1 MKNKQML
8 PVFLTVFIDMLG
20 IGIIIPVIPA
30 LFFEPTSDFFTTEIS
45 NADRSVLYGWLL
57 AAYPIM
63 QFFGAPILGA
73 LSDRYGR
80 KPLLMLSLF
89 GTMVGYLLF
98 AVALLKGSLWL
109 LIFSRML
116 PGFTGGNISIVYS
129 AIADISEGAERTKNF
144 GFVGMAFGLGFILGP
159 ALGGLMAD
167 ESVVSW
173 FNAATPFW
181 FTTFITG
188 VNIALVYALFQE
200 TLREKGTRAVSF
212 FTGFRNIAYSFKT
225 PNLRVVFAVSL
236 LLTLGFG
243 FFTQFFAVALIDKFA
258 YTEKDIGIMYAWV
271 GVWLVIT
278 QGGLVPRL
286 AKKYPPATL
295 LKVTI
300 LTLAAGVFLVTIPD
314 NIAWEFAFAPIIA
327 ISQGISAPN
336 LISVISGQAS
346 QTQQGQILGINQSMQ
361 SFGAAL
367 PPAIGG
373 YLAAID
379 VLYPLFTAA
388 VVITLSWLVFTVFFQ
403 GNKT

>member
-30 LFFEPTSDFFTTEIS
+30 LFFEPTSDFFTTEIN

-89 GTMVGYLLF
+89 GTMVGYFLF
-98 AVALLKGSLWL
+98 AVALLNGSLWL

-129 AIADISEGAERTKNF
+129 AIADISEGSERTKNF

-181 FTTFITG
+181 FTTFITA
-188 VNIALVYALFQE
+188 VNIVLVYRLFKE
-200 TLREKGTRAVSF
+200 TLQEKGTRAVSF
-212 FTGFRNIAYSFKT
+212 FTGFRNIAYSFRT

-300 LTLAAGVFLVTIPD
+300 LTLAAGVFLVTFPD
-314 NIAWEFAFAPIIA
+314 HIAWEFAFAPVIA
-327 ISQGISAPN
+327 ISQGIAAPN

-367 PPAIGG
+367 PPAVGG

-388 VVITLSWLVFTVFFQ
+388 AVITLSWLVFTVFFR
-403 GNKT
+403 GKAA